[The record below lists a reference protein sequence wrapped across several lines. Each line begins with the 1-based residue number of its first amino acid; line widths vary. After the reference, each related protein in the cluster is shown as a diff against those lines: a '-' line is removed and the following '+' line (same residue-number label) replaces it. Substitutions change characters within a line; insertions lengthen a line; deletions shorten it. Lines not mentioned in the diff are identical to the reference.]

1 MKVVL
6 IPQLVIAPLDDEHQ
20 VERIRDAVGSQDV
33 VVLASDEVSWRRE
46 LADAEV
52 LFGEVTPAILEAAPE
67 LRWVQSVGA
76 GVDRI
81 AQILVGR
88 SVRLTGVRGIVGP
101 QLAEHALALL
111 LSLTRGVAAAV
122 RTPGW
127 EHRMSIRRTQ
137 WELAGRNFLVVG
149 LGGTGRAFV
158 QRIRAFDPGRIV
170 GVEPYPEGSLPAVD
184 EVVHPDAI
192 DQVLPSSDVVV
203 LTLPLTASNRGW
215 FDADRI
221 ANMPRGSILI
231 NVSRGGLVRDAA
243 LVEALRT
250 GHLYGAGLDVLEEEP
265 PGPEH
270 PIWSIAS
277 AVVTP
282 HIAGGSP
289 RRAGAVIDHFCENL
303 RRYRSGEPLL
313 SEYDAGRG
321 F

>member
-6 IPQLVIAPLDDEHQ
+6 IPQRIIAPLDDEQQ
-20 VERIRDAVGSQDV
+20 VRRIREAAGAEDV
-33 VVLASDEVSWRRE
+33 VVLASDEGTWRRE
-46 LADAEV
+46 LHDADV
-52 LFGEVTPAILEAAPE
+52 LFGDVTPNILESGPQ

-81 AQILVGR
+81 AQMLAGR
-88 SVRLTGVRGIVGP
+88 PVRLTGVRGIVGP

-111 LSLTRGVAAAV
+111 LSLTRGVAAAI

-127 EHRMSIRRTQ
+127 EHRLTIRRTQ
-137 WELAGRNFLVVG
+137 WELTGRTFLVVG

-158 QRIRAFDPGRIV
+158 QRIRAFDPARII
-170 GVEPYPEGSLPAVD
+170 GVEPYPDGAALDVD
-184 EVVHPDAI
+184 DVVHPDAI
-192 DQVLPSSDVVV
+192 DEVLPFSDVVV

-215 FDADRI
+215 FDANRI
-221 ANMPRGSILI
+221 ARMPRGSILI
-231 NVSRGGLVRDAA
+231 NVSRGGLVRDEAI
-243 LVEALRT
+243 VEALRS
-250 GHLYGAGLDVLEEEP
+250 GHLYGAGLDVVEDEP

-270 PIWSIAS
+270 PIWSVPS

-289 RRAGAVIDHFCENL
+289 RRADAVIDHFCENL

-313 SEYDAGRG
+313 SEYDADRG